1 MPPGKTLVALLLFLA
16 FAGCGTTRSFFG
28 GDVTVRILTDPVIN
42 QDSPVQVELLVIYD
56 DQLLQQVLAQPAQS
70 WFAKR
75 QTILRNYPGTESY
88 LSRYWELVP
97 GQPRFDEDLSFAVG
111 ARATVVFANYSSPG
125 DHRVLMDPHQD
136 LFIHLQETDVSV
148 SALQQ

>member
-1 MPPGKTLVALLLFLA
+1 LPPGKTLAASLVFLVVAA
-16 FAGCGTTRSFFG
+16 CGTTRSFFG
-28 GDVTVRILTDPVIN
+28 GNVTVEILTDPVIN

-75 QTILRNYPGTESY
+75 QTILRNYPGTESF

-97 GQPRFDEDLSFAVG
+97 GQPRFQEELSFAVG
-111 ARATVVFANYSSPG
+111 ARATVVFANYASPG

-136 LFIHLQETDVSV
+136 LYIHLGETDVSV
-148 SALQQ
+148 SPLQQ